1 MDYYVE
7 LTKKVLFIL
16 KYIYVE
22 CGSPESNNINKLY
35 AYNNNN
41 NNIRKVN

>member
-1 MDYYVE
+1 M
-7 LTKKVLFIL
+7 
-16 KYIYVE
+16 YVE

-41 NNIRKVN
+41 NNNIRKVN

>member
-1 MDYYVE
+1 M
-7 LTKKVLFIL
+7 
-16 KYIYVE
+16 YVE

-41 NNIRKVN
+41 NNIRKVNLKDGFTQIHTSCRKS

>member
-1 MDYYVE
+1 M
-7 LTKKVLFIL
+7 
-16 KYIYVE
+16 YVE

-41 NNIRKVN
+41 NIRKVNLKDGFTQIHTSCRKS

>member
-1 MDYYVE
+1 M
-7 LTKKVLFIL
+7 
-16 KYIYVE
+16 YVE

-41 NNIRKVN
+41 NNIYEK

>member
-1 MDYYVE
+1 M
-7 LTKKVLFIL
+7 
-16 KYIYVE
+16 YVE

-41 NNIRKVN
+41 IRKVNLKDGFTQIHTSCRKS